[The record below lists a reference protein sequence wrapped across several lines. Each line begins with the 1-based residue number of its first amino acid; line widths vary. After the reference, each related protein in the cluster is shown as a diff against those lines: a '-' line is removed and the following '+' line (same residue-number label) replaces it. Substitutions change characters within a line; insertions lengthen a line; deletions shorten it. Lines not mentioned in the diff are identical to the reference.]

1 MEHTEA
7 LQLKH
12 QMIQENWLGWK
23 RVIKEYAPE
32 TKFLRSIVGTN
43 KHFNKLYQKQNLN
56 KE

>member
-56 KE
+56 K